1 MKFKFLF
8 SFLFAGALTVSAQQG
23 YKDGIEYFRADQ
35 PEEAEMILTR
45 TLNDAATV
53 KTESLYYLGQIA
65 LQKGDVAQAKT
76 YFDQGI
82 QANPQYPNNYVGLG
96 AVALKNGD
104 KSAAE
109 NSFKEAM
116 NLDKKNPVLMV
127 EIART
132 FYNVDPVLY
141 AKQINK
147 YIEDAKKASKKEPEP
162 SIYILEGDMLAPES
176 VGDAAGYYEMA
187 WNFDPETKY
196 PEAYVKYARTYFSV
210 NPQFSIDR
218 LKELLDKQPNSAL
231 AQRELAEKYYE
242 SDRLTLAAEQYGKY
256 IENPNHF
263 KKDEIRYV
271 ALLYFGGKYQESFDL
286 ANKILS
292 EEPDNIYMQ
301 RMQFLNQEKLKNPQE
316 AYKYAQIFF
325 NNPKAAGNF
334 VANDYTTYG
343 DILQELGK
351 DTLATVQFEKAVE
364 VAPDKATLLKDLSGA
379 YTKAKMYKEAAA
391 AMQKFVDSGE
401 ATTNDEFMLARR
413 YQNAAAMET
422 DSLAR
427 LDAVNNALKYVD
439 IVLEKAPSNSTIAM
453 TKARILYVKNNNVP
467 NQEVVDAFLAALKI
481 LDEDPANK
489 TKRKADY
496 TSAYNLI
503 GNFYLAQ
510 GDTENA
516 KLYFTKLLE
525 VNPENDALRQYLEN
539 MK

>member
-141 AKQINK
+141 AKQISK

>member
-141 AKQINK
+141 AKQISK
-147 YIEDAKKASKKEPEP
+147 YIEDAKKVSKKEPEP

-413 YQNAAAMET
+413 YQNAAAVET

-481 LDEDPANK
+481 LDGDPDNK